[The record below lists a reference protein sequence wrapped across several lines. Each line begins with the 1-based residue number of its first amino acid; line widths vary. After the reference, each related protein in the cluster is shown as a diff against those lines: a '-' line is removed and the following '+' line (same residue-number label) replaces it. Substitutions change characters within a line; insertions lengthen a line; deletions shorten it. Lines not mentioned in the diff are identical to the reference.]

1 MYTPGLACRVSTR
14 EALRSLR
21 GRLTDDIR
29 LPKNHENGKRRRYR
43 DAPCGALGHMRAGS
57 RRRPA
62 HPLSPLRGSPA
73 GPHRSRA
80 ARSRPPRT
88 QPDGSLLVSDRCNPS
103 EVPGSL
109 RCHFSARERQGPS
122 YLSSCGRL
130 RETSATVLRHIP
142 PPTTDSAGRA
152 PSRSRRQSGFQRSP
166 SKHPAGRSAA
176 VHSAVRQRQ
185 PTMIEIL
192 SGSIA

>member
-29 LPKNHENGKRRRYR
+29 LPKTTKTANDAAIGMHLAVPSGICARVADGVLHTPCRHCEVRPPDPIAREQPAPDLPGRSPMAHCSCPIGATRARYR
-43 DAPCGALGHMRAGS
+43 ARSDAIFGSREAGAVISKLMRAA
-57 RRRPA
+57 P
-62 HPLSPLRGSPA
+62 
-73 GPHRSRA
+73 
-80 ARSRPPRT
+80 
-88 QPDGSLLVSDRCNPS
+88 
-103 EVPGSL
+103 
-109 RCHFSARERQGPS
+109 
-122 YLSSCGRL
+122 
-130 RETSATVLRHIP
+130 ETSATVLRHIP
-142 PPTTDSAGRA
+142 PPTTDSAGHA

-185 PTMIEIL
+185 PTMIEIM